1 MSVPLK
7 NKFELNKDRSHS
19 KQKVWRNE
27 GAWPAREELLKLVY
41 SPSIRYGQSK
51 TLAYNEKGIRS
62 DSEIDSWLL
71 PIGDLDKA
79 IKCCMGHGTFSLTI
93 QRITGWLLCLAPAQ

>member
-1 MSVPLK
+1 M
-7 NKFELNKDRSHS
+7 
-19 KQKVWRNE
+19 
-27 GAWPAREELLKLVY
+27 AY

-51 TLAYNEKGIRS
+51 TLAYNEKGIRF

-79 IKCCMGHGTFSLTI
+79 INCCVGHGTFPLTI
-93 QRITGWLLCLAPAQ
+93 QRLTGWLLCLAPAQSSNNHSKALKCSSVSIENL